1 MRHTIAGAGALL
13 AVMCW
18 GFAAG
23 AEDTV
28 EQRIGR
34 LEEEVG
40 RLSGTTRADI
50 ADGASE
56 AGRLSW
62 HGYGELHYNNP
73 GGSGVPDDADAAI
86 MDFHRMVWGLS
97 YQFNDR
103 ISLHTEVDF
112 EHAATEIELEFA
124 YLDFLLTPAFNLRA
138 GSMLMPVGPLNEFHE
153 PPLFYSVERPYVQRT
168 IIPTSWQEGG
178 AGIFGSVPAGLKYR
192 VYLVSG
198 LNAEEFSAAN
208 GIRDGRGHVAEAP
221 SEDLAV
227 VGRVEYVGI
236 PGLELGAS
244 FYQGGANVTKN
255 PQWNRQVSAS
265 GRVTSGSARR
275 ASTCAA
281 SSRRSR
287 STGPTK
293 SVPRPARRSER
304 RWWDG
309 MWKAPTTC
317 CGFWR
322 VDRTRRWWRSSATRT
337 LTPRNRSR
345 PGSSPNPA
353 NDRQV
358 RTAGLA
364 YYPIPDIAIKGDV
377 GELEEWDRRL
387 RQPLQSGGGLSVLNG
402 DASPAVDR
410 EREQPQAGRNDA
422 RRSRPSGSRRFS
434 PKPGMTFIPGFFFT
448 GLACR
453 LRGVLKEKFHAEL
466 RATALQDQASDSQNH
481 KPEAPRHGRTKGADD
496 AEN

>member
-1 MRHTIAGAGALL
+1 
-13 AVMCW
+13 MCW

-28 EQRIGR
+28 EQRIER

-56 AGRLSW
+56 TGRLSW

-73 GGSGVPDDADAAI
+73 EGSGVPDDADAAI

-112 EHAATEIELEFA
+112 EHAAAEIELEFA

-153 PPLFYSVERPYVQRT
+153 PTLFYSVERPYVQRT

-244 FYQGGANVTKN
+244 FYQGGANVTKKPN
-255 PQWNRQVSAS
+255 LEEAGVGIWEGDIRFRKAGFDLRGVVASVQVDGAAQISTFLA
-265 GRVTSGSARR
+265 GLTPPGGPVGDEMLGWYVEGAYDVLRLLARGSNQAVVAFVRYEDFN
-275 ASTCAA
+275 TQE
-281 SSRRSR
+281 
-287 STGPTK
+287 
-293 SVPRPARRSER
+293 SVP
-304 RWWDG
+304 
-309 MWKAPTTC
+309 T
-317 CGFWR
+317 GFIAN
-322 VDRTRRWWRSSATRT
+322 D
-337 LTPRNRSR
+337 
-345 PGSSPNPA
+345 A

-358 RTAGLA
+358 LTTGLA
-364 YYPIPDIAIKGDV
+364 YYPIPEVAVKADV
-377 GELEEWDRRL
+377 ESWEDGT
-387 RQPLQSGGGLSVLNG
+387 
-402 DASPAVDR
+402 DASGTRV
-410 EREQPQAGRNDA
+410 N
-422 RRSRPSGSRRFS
+422 
-434 PKPGMTFIPGFFFT
+434 
-448 GLACR
+448 L
-453 LRGVLKEKFHAEL
+453 GVAYQF
-466 RATALQDQASDSQNH
+466 
-481 KPEAPRHGRTKGADD
+481 
-496 AEN
+496 

>member
-1 MRHTIAGAGALL
+1 MRHAIAGAGALL

-28 EQRIGR
+28 EQRIER

-56 AGRLSW
+56 AGRLRW

-73 GGSGVPDDADAAI
+73 GGSGVPDNADAAI

-153 PPLFYSVERPYVQRT
+153 PTLFYSVERPYIQRT

-192 VYLVSG
+192 LYVVSG
-198 LNAEEFSAAN
+198 LNAEDFTSAN
-208 GIRDGRGHVAEAP
+208 GIRNGRGHVAEAP

-236 PGLELGAS
+236 PGLEIGAS
-244 FYQGGANVTKN
+244 LYQGGANVTKN
-255 PQWNRQVSAS
+255 PNLEEAGVGILEGDIRFRKAGVDLRGVVAS
-265 GRVTSGSARR
+265 IQIDGADQISVVNGQTIGDEILGWYVEGAYDVLRLLARGSNQAVVGFVRYEDFN
-275 ASTCAA
+275 TQE
-281 SSRRSR
+281 
-287 STGPTK
+287 
-293 SVPRPARRSER
+293 SVP
-304 RWWDG
+304 
-309 MWKAPTTC
+309 T
-317 CGFWR
+317 GFTA
-322 VDRTRRWWRSSATRT
+322 DS
-337 LTPRNRSR
+337 
-345 PGSSPNPA
+345 A

-358 RTAGLA
+358 LTTGLA
-364 YYPIPDIAIKGDV
+364 YYPIPDVAVKADV
-377 GELEEWDRRL
+377 ERWEDGT
-387 RQPLQSGGGLSVLNG
+387 
-402 DASPAVDR
+402 DASGTRV
-410 EREQPQAGRNDA
+410 N
-422 RRSRPSGSRRFS
+422 
-434 PKPGMTFIPGFFFT
+434 
-448 GLACR
+448 L
-453 LRGVLKEKFHAEL
+453 GVGYQF
-466 RATALQDQASDSQNH
+466 
-481 KPEAPRHGRTKGADD
+481 
-496 AEN
+496 